1 MNGRL
6 DVLYE
11 VADILKNKNIATCV
25 RLLIAPAFKQVFIDA
40 MNDETAQIFMEAGAI
55 FLPSGCEPCVGSHLG
70 VSSDG
75 ETVISAGNRNFKGRM
90 GNPNPL
96 IYLSSPSIVAKS
108 ALKGMISDG

>member
-40 MNDETAQIFMEAGAI
+40 MYD
-55 FLPSGCEPCVGSHLG
+55 
-70 VSSDG
+70 
-75 ETVISAGNRNFKGRM
+75 
-90 GNPNPL
+90 
-96 IYLSSPSIVAKS
+96 
-108 ALKGMISDG
+108 